1 MTTREFH
8 GNVCLFDSCGQ
19 HLQKPRKY
27 QLYTYVG
34 AMMCA
39 QERRID
45 THAELGPTQR
55 HATGCGGS
63 SCENVS
69 SFCCY
74 NLIVMATKKTR
85 VEESGRAVKRGVR
98 KQDAHHTAALRECA
112 FKQMLIMLLVAPLKL
127 RVSLRSADI
136 VEAQR
141 RVHTRYV
148 PRQDLESDQPQ
159 RSHKGDTITSLSQWI

>member
-1 MTTREFH
+1 M
-8 GNVCLFDSCGQ
+8 FDSCGQ
-19 HLQKPRKY
+19 HLQKPRYY

-136 VEAQR
+136 VQAQR